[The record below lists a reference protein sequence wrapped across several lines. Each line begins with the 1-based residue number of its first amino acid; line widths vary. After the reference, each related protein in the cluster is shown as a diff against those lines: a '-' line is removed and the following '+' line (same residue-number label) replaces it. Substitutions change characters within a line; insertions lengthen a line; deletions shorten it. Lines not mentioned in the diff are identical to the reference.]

1 MISRVGQRGKI
12 GLHPFILWGFSA
24 CTQTFYG
31 GIRPAYQNIAPL
43 PSSGAKEW
51 HLVVFRRLG
60 EGNKV
65 ISFVFLKQLSCI
77 KPLASKTLKL
87 RILRNKSKENGKDI
101 SHLKNQN
108 ERNPLIERGVRG
120 WRRQRGGGAGGKL
133 MFQTKSEKEKWKG
146 KWKSEKWKWKWK
158 GGAGGKLIFQRK
170 SAFDH
175 TWVEGE
181 GPSRNRDSSRS
192 RFVGREPAPGPR
204 CSPRCP
210 GHRENLTI
218 SFC

>member
-1 MISRVGQRGKI
+1 MWDK
-12 GLHPFILWGFSA
+12 
-24 CTQTFYG
+24 
-31 GIRPAYQNIAPL
+31 
-43 PSSGAKEW
+43 
-51 HLVVFRRLG
+51 LG
-60 EGNKV
+60 SCPNDFKNHTTTV
-65 ISFVFLKQLSCI
+65 IFLKNGLKSNFWTNFTKDFPVKNEEHFYLRFSRKIEGEFWIFTRDFPGNFFVPKNFLNGLS
-77 KPLASKTLKL
+77 S
-87 RILRNKSKENGKDI
+87 
-101 SHLKNQN
+101 
-108 ERNPLIERGVRG
+108 IETGIEC
-120 WRRQRGGGAGGKL
+120 WAIPAIDLLPPCLWWSEKW
-133 MFQTKSEKEKWKG
+133 KSEKWKSE

-218 SFC
+218 SFS

>member
-60 EGNKV
+60 EGNEV
-65 ISFVFLKQLSCI
+65 ISFVFLKQLPCI

-87 RILRNKSKENGKDI
+87 RIMRKKCSKENEKDL

-133 MFQTKSEKEKWKG
+133 MFQ
-146 KWKSEKWKWKWK
+146 
-158 GGAGGKLIFQRK
+158 RK

-192 RFVGREPAPGPR
+192 RFVGREPALGPR

-218 SFC
+218 SFS